1 MRTLDDE
8 EEQSTEKKGGAMV
21 TTTQQPAWM
30 RLLLA
35 NCKEWL
41 VALPSVCYPTTLART
56 LTNLSAA
63 NNETATTICRKPRP
77 SPPILYA

>member
-8 EEQSTEKKGGAMV
+8 EEQSTDKKGGAV
-21 TTTQQPAWM
+21 VSTSQQPAWM

-41 VALPSVCYPTTLART
+41 VALPSVRSLDIRVLLA
-56 LTNLSAA
+56 NVHSENYKAA
-63 NNETATTICRKPRP
+63 KAICRKSR
-77 SPPILYA
+77 SPAQVFHA